1 MGNDRFL
8 RERQP
13 VVPVAC
19 RADLARALGAALSSG
34 AGFCAGKLGRSE
46 QALLLYATLLDRCAS
61 ERQRIALAA
70 NVRHHCAVQ
79 MGVFPSD
86 PASLLEFAALH
97 ARATRELD
105 FVGLVGGELEGD
117 LLKVLRPEGRTISMI
132 DLEPDRSTPYRSGTC
147 YLSAFA
153 GRRVLIVS
161 SIAELLC
168 ERANRATFEAV
179 WAKIGT
185 PWFTPAEVRPLQFPY
200 TYDIGTQ
207 RRFGRSQNLLDWIVE
222 RLDPATFDV
231 ALIAG
236 SSLGIPVAAAI
247 KRMNRS
253 AIALGGAL
261 QVLFGVG
268 GRRWWG
274 MADWR
279 RRYVTP
285 AWISVPPDLVP
296 TVSQWDVEGG
306 AYWF

>member
-1 MGNDRFL
+1 M
-8 RERQP
+8 
-13 VVPVAC
+13 
-19 RADLARALGAALSSG
+19 
-34 AGFCAGKLGRSE
+34 
-46 QALLLYATLLDRCAS
+46 LLYATLLDRCAS

-70 NVRHHCAVQ
+70 TVRHHCAVQ

-86 PASLLEFAALH
+86 PASLLDFAALH
-97 ARATRELD
+97 ARATRALD
-105 FVGLVGGELEGD
+105 FVGLVGGELEGA
-117 LLKVLRPEGRTISMI
+117 LLAVLRPEGRTITMI
-132 DLEPDRSTPYRSGTC
+132 DLEPDRSTPYQSGTC
-147 YLSAFA
+147 YLPALA
-153 GRRVLIVS
+153 GRRLLVVS
-161 SIAELLC
+161 SIADLLC

-179 WAKIGT
+179 WAKTGT
-185 PWFTPAEVRPLQFPY
+185 PWFAPAEVRPLQFPY
-200 TYDIGTQ
+200 AYDVGTQ
-207 RRFGRSQNLLDWIVE
+207 RRFGRSQSLLNWIVE

-236 SSLGIPVAAAI
+236 SSLGVPIAAAI
-247 KRMNRS
+247 KGMNRS

-274 MADWR
+274 KADWQ
-279 RRYVTP
+279 RRYITP